1 MHTFTGSIELQ
12 MLCWAVVLGL
22 VQLVA
27 ATALATKDQGLAYN
41 ISPRD
46 AAPPPVSVLSARL
59 LRAFGNFRETFV
71 LFAVSVLVVTVLGKN
86 SPSSA
91 LGAQIYFWARLVY
104 VPIYAVGIPALR
116 TLIWAV
122 SVVGLIMVLGVAL
135 S

>member
-1 MHTFTGSIELQ
+1 MHIFTASIELQ

-27 ATALATKDQGLAYN
+27 ATAMATKDQGLAYN

-46 AAPPPVSVLSARL
+46 LPPPPVSVLSARL

-86 SPSSA
+86 NPSSA
-91 LGAQIYFWARLVY
+91 LGAQIYFWARLIY
-104 VPIYAVGIPALR
+104 VPIYALGIPALR

-122 SVVGLIMVLGVAL
+122 SVVGLVMVLGAAL

>member
-1 MHTFTGSIELQ
+1 MNIFTGSIEIQ

-22 VQLVA
+22 VQLLI
-27 ATALATKDQGLAYN
+27 ATTLATKDQGLAYN
-41 ISPRD
+41 MSARD
-46 AAPPPVSVLSARL
+46 LPAPPVGILTARL

-71 LFAVSVLVVTVLGKN
+71 YFAVAVLVVTALGKI
-86 SPSSA
+86 SAHSA

-104 VPIYAVGIPALR
+104 VPVYAAGIPVVR

-122 SVVGLIMVLGVAL
+122 SIAGLAMVLLAAL